1 MIVLLDDATRENEGD
16 LVILARCITAAAINF
31 MATEGRGL
39 ICLALAPEQ
48 CDKLQL
54 PLMVPP
60 QANTSPHRTNF
71 TVSIEARDGV
81 STGIS
86 AADRARTIRAAVAP
100 EATSAD
106 LVRPGHIFPIRGH
119 HLGLAGRRG
128 HTEGALELSR
138 RAGDAPRAAAL
149 VEIMNPDGTM
159 AHRKELEA
167 FANRHQLKI
176 GDIEDLI

>member
-54 PLMVPP
+54 PPMVPS
-60 QANTSPHRTNF
+60 QANTLTHRTNF

-86 AADRARTIRAAVAP
+86 AADRAHTIRTAVAP
-100 EATSAD
+100 NATSAD
-106 LVRPGHIFPIRGH
+106 LVRPGHVFPIRGH
-119 HLGLAGRRG
+119 HRGLAGRRG

-138 RAGDAPRAAAL
+138 RAGDTPAAAVL

-159 AHRKELEA
+159 ARRQELEA
-167 FANRHQLKI
+167 FADHHNLKI
-176 GDIEDLI
+176 GNIKELI